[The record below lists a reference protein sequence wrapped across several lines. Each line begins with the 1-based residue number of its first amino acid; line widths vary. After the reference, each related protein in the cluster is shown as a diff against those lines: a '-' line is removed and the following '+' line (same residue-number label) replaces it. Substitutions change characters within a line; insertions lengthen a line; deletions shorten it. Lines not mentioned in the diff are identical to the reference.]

1 MNDVEKTVEL
11 FSSGLNCSQ
20 AVLTVFGQPHGL
32 DSEMAKN
39 LGRSL
44 GGGMGH
50 MARTCGAVTAAVLVL
65 GLVNGNHDEG
75 HARKVSFAKV
85 QELFRR
91 FETLH
96 GTTDCRGLLGADMS
110 TEAGLKKI
118 QEEQLVRKLCPA
130 FVRDAAN
137 TLEQLLQP

>member
-1 MNDVEKTVEL
+1 MNDVERTVEL
-11 FSSGLNCSQ
+11 FASGLNCSQ
-20 AVLTVFGQPHGL
+20 AVLTVFAQPYGL

-39 LGRSL
+39 LGRPL

-65 GLVNGNHDEG
+65 GLANGNHDEG
-75 HARKVSFAKV
+75 RARKDAFGKA

-91 FETLH
+91 FEALH

-110 TEAGLKKI
+110 TEEGLKRI
-118 QEEQLVRKLCPA
+118 QDEQLVRKLCPA

-137 TLEQLLQP
+137 TLDQLLQP